1 MDGWMD
7 GFAPQALLSPVSWT
21 VLLNQRRGTRTLSH
35 WRGPTSIEPRRG
47 GEVRWVA
54 VYIIT
59 AHRIR
64 HKWYIHHKY
73 MDMYLNVPVPIQRM
87 CRPITA
93 QRSVT

>member
-1 MDGWMD
+1 MDGWMDGWMD

-73 MDMYLNVPVPIQRM
+73 MYLYPANGSTHHS
-87 CRPITA
+87 TA
-93 QRSVT
+93 QRDVT